1 MFETKEI
8 LEHKAIRYIES
19 KIDTKSL
26 VVQLPE
32 QDWEEERLKR
42 YFVDYQPSSAEL
54 SHKMITEQPT
64 VALKKYKN
72 CLYFGG
78 MKGSNKEGYGV
89 LIHFSGKRY

>member
-1 MFETKEI
+1 MDVNSLEI
-8 LEHKAIRYIES
+8 P
-19 KIDTKSL
+19 
-26 VVQLPE
+26 LPE
-32 QDWEEERLKR
+32 ANWDGDKLKR

-78 MKGSNKEGYGV
+78 MNKNIKEGYGV
-89 LIHFSGKRY
+89 MIHFNGKRY